1 MSLPRSLLFLLVPML
16 LAGCAKPATAPTPP
30 SAAAPAGAPAAVSLV
45 QPKSVTLNWTV
56 DQPAT
61 VQAFETTPL
70 VAKLPAYVRKVHVD
84 IGDTVK
90 EGQLLAELSIPELEL
105 EAEQKKALVLAAE
118 ADLVFAKKGIDVAK
132 AKTVSAAAM
141 IDQAKAGIAKAD
153 ADAKRWDSERL
164 RVADLV
170 AQKVVESQT
179 LAETTRQYEAADAMR
194 KEAIARVTVAE
205 QQAKEAETMAGRAV
219 AEVTVAEAKKTVA
232 IAEANRVAA
241 MLDYTRVKA
250 PFAGVITFRG
260 IHTGH
265 FLQPNS
271 SAKLDPLFVVSRQDV
286 MRVFVDVP
294 ESASEKAVV
303 GAKAVVR
310 FPALSNREYSATI
323 TRTARTIS
331 PETRTLRIEIDLANA
346 DGAIKPGLYATA
358 KLSASTANALV
369 VPAGAILFADETA
382 YCYRVDDG
390 KTAKLRVQ
398 VGKTDG
404 GTLEILNWKPAGN
417 PAAEWKPFA
426 GTESIVVG
434 NLGALADGVAVEAK
448 K

>member
-1 MSLPRSLLFLLVPML
+1 MLRCRLAFLIVA
-16 LAGCAKPATAPTPP
+16 LAGCSRP
-30 SAAAPAGAPAAVSLV
+30 AAPPAPEATLAGQPVAVTLV
-45 QPKSVTLNWTV
+45 QPKSVTLNWSV

-90 EGQLLAELSIPELEL
+90 EGQLLAELSIPELQL
-105 EAEQKKALVLAAE
+105 EAEQKKALIQAAE
-118 ADLVFAKKGIDVAK
+118 ADLVFAQKGIDVAK
-132 AKTVSAAAM
+132 AKTLSAAAM
-141 IDQAKAGIAKAD
+141 IEQARAGVSRAES
-153 ADAKRWDSERL
+153 DAKRWESERA

-205 QQAKEAETMAGRAV
+205 QQAKEAEALAGRA
-219 AEVTVAEAKKTVA
+219 ASEVTVAEAKKTVA

-241 MLDYTRVKA
+241 LLDYTRIKA

-271 SAKLDPLFVVSRQDV
+271 SAKLDPLFIVSRQDV

-294 ESASEKAVV
+294 ESASEKATV

-310 FPALSNREYSATI
+310 FPALSNREYAATI

-331 PETRTLRIEIDLANA
+331 PETRTLRVEIDLPNA

-369 VPAGAILFADETA
+369 LPAGAILFADETA

-390 KTAKLRVQ
+390 KAAKLRVQ

-404 GTLEILNWKPAGN
+404 GNLEILNWKPAGN
-417 PAAEWKPFA
+417 PGAEWKPFT
-426 GTESIVVG
+426 GTETIVVG
-434 NLGALADGVAVEAK
+434 NLGALADGAAVEPNK
-448 K
+448 